1 MRVIIWVGVQEKVNE
16 LKDVT
21 SSLSALYLEFR
32 VAIIASLIGAI
43 IGHFK
48 SNGYIQM
55 PTVIIDYEK
64 TNFFKADS
72 PILLKSLNWLIC
84 PFEISLF
91 LVGIRFGNNK
101 EKGAIFIEL
110 GFIGD
115 MLVGIGAGILA
126 QSALSLAETTNVY
139 SVISTS
145 LLAGFGGLS
154 YIQSQQTKSLNQDK
168 DNYLQKLEAVT
179 TEEYSA
185 KKAVGE

>member
-1 MRVIIWVGVQEKVNE
+1 MNQLN
-16 LKDVT
+16 DVT
-21 SSLSALYLEFR
+21 TSLSALYLEFR

-64 TNFFKADS
+64 TIICKEDS
-72 PILLKSLNWLIC
+72 PILLKFLNWLIC
-84 PFEISLF
+84 PFEIALF
-91 LVGIRFGNNK
+91 LVGIRFGENK

-126 QSALSLAETTNVY
+126 KAALSLAATTNGY

-168 DNYLQKLEAVT
+168 DNYQQKLEAVT
-179 TEEYSA
+179 TEEYPV